1 MKSAENVYH
10 IYKKEAKKQLFPARI
25 LAYFEYLPNKI
36 QQQNVK
42 KGEFYDEKNDKMQA
56 RINILVH
63 LFGDFCSFLQLF
75 GAIE

>member
-10 IYKKEAKKQLFPARI
+10 IYKKEAKKQLFLARI

-42 KGEFYDEKNDKMQA
+42 KGEFYDEKNDKTQA
-56 RINILVH
+56 RINIFVH
-63 LFGDFCSFLQLF
+63 LFGDFRSFMQLL